1 MRSAFTITGV
11 ELRRFMRDRSN
22 IFFIFIFPLLLVF
35 FLGLQFGEG
44 SAQSRVAVSGPETAL
59 QEAVVNGLEA
69 EDVDVS
75 RTDEEALREQLARG
89 RTEVGL
95 LVPGSAANAFEAGED
110 VELEVLTGP
119 QAGAQAGVQN
129 VASVLQQV
137 SSEEG
142 QVAALTAEGANEDD
156 ARAAL
161 ADAEATVEPPS
172 VQVVDVS
179 AIAQEFSGIGQFDVG
194 AAQQLLLFVFLI
206 SLAGSATLIQ
216 SRRYGIVGRTLAAP
230 ISTAQVIGGQALG
243 RFTIALFQGAYIML
257 GTTLLFGVDWGNIGL
272 SVLVLALFSVV
283 AAAAAMVIGSVMDN
297 DNAASGVGVGVGLV
311 FAGLGGA
318 MLPLELFPDSLL
330 TVSKFTPHAWAYEA
344 FAGVQRHDA
353 GLIDILP
360 QLGVLAAMAAVLLA
374 LGAWTLR
381 RSLARAI

>member
-22 IFFIFIFPLLLVF
+22 IFFMLIFPLLLIF
-35 FLGLQFGEG
+35 FFGLQFGEG
-44 SAQSRVAVSGPETAL
+44 STQSRVAVSGPETAL
-59 QEAVVNGLEA
+59 QQAVLDGLEA
-69 EDVDVS
+69 EDVTVS
-75 RTDEEALREQLARG
+75 RTDEDVLREQLARG
-89 RTEVGL
+89 RTNVGL
-95 LVPGSAANAFEAGED
+95 VVPESAANAFEAGED

-129 VASVLQQV
+129 VASVLQRL

-142 QVAALTAEGANEDD
+142 QVAALTAAGVNEDL

-283 AAAAAMVIGSVMDN
+283 AAAAAMVIGSELGR
-297 DNAASGVGVGVGLV
+297 AWCRGGGGVV
-311 FAGLGGA
+311 
-318 MLPLELFPDSLL
+318 
-330 TVSKFTPHAWAYEA
+330 AW
-344 FAGVQRHDA
+344 
-353 GLIDILP
+353 
-360 QLGVLAAMAAVLLA
+360 
-374 LGAWTLR
+374 
-381 RSLARAI
+381 